1 MSPRQPAHGPGH
13 ATASAPAE
21 AEVRATVDV
30 RATAEAPAPRPG
42 RPSPSRLGRH
52 LPVGLYGLLVVGV
65 FAGVI
70 STSAAVGAW
79 QTSGRTA
86 VGGAAVTLD
95 GASTTEIKGWMTVG
109 DVAAA
114 FGIPL
119 PAILDTFAL
128 DPNTPP
134 STAIKDLESD
144 VFSVTALRDWLD
156 LQRAV
161 AP

>member
-1 MSPRQPAHGPGH
+1 MSPRQPTHGPGDAS
-13 ATASAPAE
+13 ATAQRPA
-21 AEVRATVDV
+21 A
-30 RATAEAPAPRPG
+30 RPD
-42 RPSPSRLGRH
+42 RPSPSRRGRH
-52 LPVGLYGLLVVGV
+52 LPPALYCLLVVGV

-70 STSAAVGAW
+70 LTSAAVGVW

-86 VGGAAVTLD
+86 AGGAAVTLD
-95 GASTTEIKGWMTVG
+95 GASTAEIKGWMAVG

-114 FGIPL
+114 FGVPL

-128 DPNTPP
+128 DPATPP

-156 LQRAV
+156 LQQA
-161 AP
+161 AAT